1 MVLSARDF
9 MMISGPMP
17 LKSPIEIPTR
27 TLWFFGLI
35 LIIFEHYN
43 FTNLAKNNMFT
54 GIIEAVGVIEKIEEN
69 GSNVDFTLTCPFTN
83 ELKIDQ
89 SLAHNGC
96 CLTVVKIEGDR
107 YVVTAINETLEKTN
121 LGKWQEGTVV
131 NLERCMKMDGRL
143 DGHIVQGHVDKT
155 GEVVN
160 IENKDGSYFI
170 TMKYEDNGNFV
181 TVPQGSITV
190 NGISLTVAK
199 SEDTQF
205 SVAIIPYTWEFTN
218 MKYLKIGDKVNLEFD
233 IIGKYIARLIKK

>member
-1 MVLSARDF
+1 
-9 MMISGPMP
+9 
-17 LKSPIEIPTR
+17 
-27 TLWFFGLI
+27 
-35 LIIFEHYN
+35 
-43 FTNLAKNNMFT
+43 MFT
-54 GIIEAVGVIEKIEEN
+54 GIIEAVGIIEKIEEN
-69 GSNVDFTLTCPFTN
+69 GSNIDFTLTCPFTS

-96 CLTVVKIEGDR
+96 CLTVVKIEGDQ

-121 LGKWQEGTVV
+121 LGKWEQGTVV

-143 DGHIVQGHVDKT
+143 DGHIVQGHVDKI

-170 TMKYEDNGNFV
+170 TISYDNNGGFV

-199 SEDTQF
+199 SEDHQF

-218 MKYLKIGDKVNLEFD
+218 MQYLRKGDKVNLEFD
-233 IIGKYIARLIKK
+233 IIGKYIARLINKQNVNEYVQRI

>member
-1 MVLSARDF
+1 
-9 MMISGPMP
+9 
-17 LKSPIEIPTR
+17 
-27 TLWFFGLI
+27 
-35 LIIFEHYN
+35 
-43 FTNLAKNNMFT
+43 MFT
-54 GIIEAVGVIEKIEEN
+54 GIIEAVGTIEKIEEN
-69 GSNVDFTLTCPFTN
+69 GSNIDFTLTCPFTH

-96 CLTVVKIEGDR
+96 CLTVVKIDGNQ

-121 LGKWQEGTVV
+121 LGKWQVGTAV

-155 GEVVN
+155 GEVVD

-170 TMKYEDNGNFV
+170 TMSYENDGSFV

-199 SEDTQF
+199 SEDNRF

-218 MKYLKIGDKVNLEFD
+218 MKFLKKGDKVNLEFD
-233 IIGKYIARLIKK
+233 IIGKYIARLINKQNVNKYV